1 MTGRCDHVWDRSLE
15 PWRPRTFMRCVKC
28 GAIRRDF
35 EHYVVMLTLD
45 MPVESVLD
53 VGTGNKGPVAEHYWV
68 HYKRIKRGYVCDIW
82 TIKENLNPIWVK
94 LKMNALDLLDVL
106 GPRSVDVVQAFGFL
120 EHLEKE
126 DGYRFLEIAEELAR
140 KLVIVSGAI
149 TLHGPTPDYKV
160 KIDGNPYHLYRSLW
174 RHEEFHRIGWQTDWE
189 YYARG
194 ESYMG
199 DVIAWKFVDPTWRR
213 KSGLGQATRVGHL

>member
-68 HYKRIKRGYVCDIW
+68 NYKRIKRGYVCDIW

-106 GPRSVDVVQAFGFL
+106 GPKSVDVVQAFGFL
-120 EHLEKE
+120 EHLEKQ
-126 DGYRFLEIAEELAR
+126 DGYRFLEIAEQLAR

-149 TLHGPTPDYKV
+149 NFHGPTPDYKV

-199 DVIAWKFVDPTWRR
+199 DVIAWKFVD
-213 KSGLGQATRVGHL
+213 QAAKKRVGARG